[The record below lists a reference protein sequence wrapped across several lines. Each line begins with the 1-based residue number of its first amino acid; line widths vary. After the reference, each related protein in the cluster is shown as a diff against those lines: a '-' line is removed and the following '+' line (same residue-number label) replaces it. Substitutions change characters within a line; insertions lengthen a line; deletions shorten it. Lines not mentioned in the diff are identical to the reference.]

1 MRKSTLE
8 RFEKLEGRVSN
19 LEYNRSDFMRYE
31 WSLAKEKLR
40 RIEAL
45 EKYLGVDLV
54 LPPATVQ
61 TAYYIRHLPKE
72 K

>member
-8 RFEKLEGRVSN
+8 RFEKLEAKVAN
-19 LEYNRSDFMRYE
+19 LEYARSDFMRYE
-31 WSLAKEKLR
+31 WSPAKEKLR

-45 EKYLGVDLV
+45 EKYLGVDFV